1 MVTINGIW
9 SPSIL
14 SMGYG
19 HHPWV
24 MVTIFNVQIF
34 ISKMGDELY
43 FLLTLVLPNLDSFF
57 CKNTEDP
64 DQLPPDEAI

>member
-1 MVTINGIW
+1 MVINNGIW
-9 SPSIL
+9 SPSIC

-24 MVTIFNVQIF
+24 MVTIFNIQIF
-34 ISKMGDELY
+34 IFKIGGELY

-57 CKNTEDP
+57 FKNTEDP
-64 DQLPPDEAI
+64 DQLPSEFLM